1 MKIRSSVI
9 ALSLI
14 AAYALTPPAS
24 AATAP
29 KICIAYDTGGLGD
42 HSFNDATLAG
52 VKKAQTKFSFTFE
65 GVVTDG
71 TPADRIKRLRSFTSK
86 NCASVI
92 AVGGE
97 YREAVQLVSKE
108 QLSSGFPTTQFA
120 IIGDASI
127 PALNVSS
134 ITFADVEGA
143 FLAGYSAALATKT
156 GKVAMI
162 TTPSTADNYENGF
175 LAGVAASKKKVRASV
190 KFTATDLEVAATS
203 LIALGNDIIYSANS
217 GSADGIF
224 NAIVKANTA
233 KVRKK
238 SASDIYLI
246 ITEPDLYL
254 TVTSATSKYLLAS
267 VVKRVDIAV
276 EDLIDSA
283 VNNGQISDVLDD
295 KLGIY
300 GHNYTILDKGIEIV
314 IKSKALAAQAASI
327 NAAASAAYAR

>member
-1 MKIRSSVI
+1 MKIRSSV
-9 ALSLI
+9 ATMTLI
-14 AAYALTPPAS
+14 L
-24 AATAP
+24 ATAAMAP
-29 KICIAYDTGGLGD
+29 ATASTPTKICIAYDTGGLGD

-52 VKKAQTKFSFTFE
+52 VKKAQSKFSISLE
-65 GVVTDG
+65 VVVTDG
-71 TPADRIKRLRSFTSK
+71 TPADRIKRLRTLAAK

-92 AVGGE
+92 AVGSE
-97 YREAVQLVSKE
+97 YKEAVKLVSKE
-108 QLSSGFPTTQFA
+108 QLSSSFPTTQFA

-143 FLAGYSAALATKT
+143 FLAGYSAALTTKT

-175 LAGVAASKKKVRASV
+175 IAGVAASKKKVRTFV
-190 KFTATDLEVAATS
+190 KYTATELEISAAA
-203 LIALGNDIIYSANS
+203 LIAFGIDVIYSANS

-238 SASDIYLI
+238 NASDIYLI

-254 TVTSATSKYLLAS
+254 TVTTATSKYLLAS
-267 VVKRVDIAV
+267 VVKRVDIAI
-276 EDLIDSA
+276 EDLIYAA
-283 VNNGQISDVLDD
+283 VNDGQISDVLDPA
-295 KLGIY
+295 LGIY
-300 GHNYTILDKGIEIV
+300 GHNYTISDKGIEIV
-314 IKSKALAAQAASI
+314 IKSKSLAAQAASI
-327 NAAASAAYAR
+327 NAAASAAYAH